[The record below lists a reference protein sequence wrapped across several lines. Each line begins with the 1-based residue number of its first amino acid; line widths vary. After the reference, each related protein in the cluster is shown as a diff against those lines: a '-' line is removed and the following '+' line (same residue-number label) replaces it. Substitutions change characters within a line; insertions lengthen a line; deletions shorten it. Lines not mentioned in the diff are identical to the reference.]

1 MKKRVVV
8 TGMGLITPIG
18 NDIDTFWGNIKAEKI
33 PFKPITKFDTSEY
46 KVKLAAELEDFDP
59 AKYMDA
65 KSAKRMELFSQYAV
79 AAAKEALEDSKLE
92 LDKEDL
98 RRIGVSVGSGIGSLE
113 TIEREYSKI
122 VKKGPRRVS
131 PIMVP
136 LMISNMAAGNV
147 AIQFGLKGKCTN
159 IVTAC
164 ATGTH
169 SIGEAYRYIQYGD
182 ADVMIAGGTESTICP
197 TGIAGFSSLTA
208 LSTSTDPKRASI
220 PFDKERSGF
229 IMGEGAGVV
238 VLESLE
244 HAKARG
250 ATIYAEV
257 GGYGATCDAYH
268 ITSPSEDGEGAARA
282 MLLAIEEGGINIE
295 DVDYVNAHG
304 TSTPLNDLYE
314 TRSIKLALKD
324 HAYNINVNSTKSMT
338 GHLLGAAG
346 AVEFIVGVKSIQEN
360 FIHAT
365 VGYSVVDE
373 ELDLNYTKEA
383 VSNKTVNNVI
393 SNSLGFGG
401 HNGSLLIKRLID

>member
-8 TGMGLITPIG
+8 TGMGVVTPIG
-18 NDIDTFWGNIKAEKI
+18 NDLDTFWSNIKSQKN
-33 PFKPITKFDTSEY
+33 PFKPITYFDTTDY
-46 KVKLAAELEDFDP
+46 KVKLAAQVEDFDP
-59 AKYMDA
+59 MYYMDRKA
-65 KSAKRMELFSQYAV
+65 AKRMEPFSQFAV
-79 AAAKEALEDSKLE
+79 AAAGQALDHSNIDLDQED
-92 LDKEDL
+92 
-98 RRIGVSVGSGIGSLE
+98 RTRIGVSIGSGMGSLDA
-113 TIEREYSKI
+113 IEREYTKI
-122 VKKGPRRVS
+122 VEKGPRRVS
-131 PIMVP
+131 PLMVP
-136 LMISNMAAGNV
+136 MMISNMAAGNV
-147 AIQFGLKGKCTN
+147 AIAFGLKGKCTN

-169 SIGEAYRYIQYGD
+169 SIGEAFRYIQYGD
-182 ADVMIAGGTESTICP
+182 ADVMLAGGTEATITP

-208 LSTSTDPKRASI
+208 LSTTTDPKRASI

-244 HAKARG
+244 HALKRG

-282 MLLAIEEGGINIE
+282 MNLAIEEGGIRPE

-304 TSTPLNDLYE
+304 TSTPINDLHE
-314 TRSIKLALKD
+314 TRAIKKALKD

-346 AVEFIVGVKSIQEN
+346 AVEFIVCAKSVLEDYV
-360 FIHAT
+360 HAT
-365 VGYSVVDE
+365 AGYEVKDE

-383 VSNKTVNNVI
+383 ETDKQINNVI

-401 HNGSLLIKRLID
+401 HNGSLLIKKFVN

>member
-8 TGMGLITPIG
+8 TGMGVVTPIG
-18 NDIDTFWGNIKAEKI
+18 NDLETFWSNIKSQKN
-33 PFKPITKFDTSEY
+33 PFKPITYFDTTDY
-46 KVKLAAELEDFDP
+46 KVKLAAQVEDFDP
-59 AKYMDA
+59 MYYMDRKA
-65 KSAKRMELFSQYAV
+65 AKRMEPFSQFAV
-79 AAAKEALEDSKLE
+79 AAAGQALDHSNIDLDQED
-92 LDKEDL
+92 
-98 RRIGVSVGSGIGSLE
+98 RTRIGVSIGSGMGSLDA
-113 TIEREYSKI
+113 IEREYTKI
-122 VKKGPRRVS
+122 VEKGPRRVS
-131 PIMVP
+131 PLMVP
-136 LMISNMAAGNV
+136 MMISNMAAGNV
-147 AIQFGLKGKCTN
+147 AIAFGLKGKCTN

-169 SIGEAYRYIQYGD
+169 SIGEAFRYIQYGD
-182 ADVMIAGGTESTICP
+182 ADVMLAGGTEATITP

-208 LSTSTDPKRASI
+208 LSTTTDPKRASI

-244 HAKARG
+244 HALKRG

-282 MLLAIEEGGINIE
+282 MNLAIEEGGIRPE

-304 TSTPLNDLYE
+304 TSTPINDLHE
-314 TRSIKLALKD
+314 TRAIKKALKD

-346 AVEFIVGVKSIQEN
+346 AVEFIVCAKSVLEDYV
-360 FIHAT
+360 HAT
-365 VGYSVVDE
+365 AGYEVADE

-383 VSNKTVNNVI
+383 ETGKQINNVI

-401 HNGSLLIKRLID
+401 HNGSLLIKKYIN